1 MKLILILIIFSAIIL
16 PNSSILAEEDI
27 DLNIS
32 VIGEETQYHDEN
44 QILVAGIWNNIDI
57 DMGSQ
62 KPRNLKLI
70 LHKGDSLPTIKNS
83 SNYYEWTYTEN
94 DAEPWKSQ
102 INYENYTYIDTSN
115 CDKYKAVYSF
125 KIGIKDI
132 LPKEIFSREK
142 WTIKLYSNNQ
152 LVYSNNFWL
161 EKATRGLAHSHGDVI
176 YFYADPFTE
185 MTASGNNFFTLKNT
199 GNIPLE
205 IKAEYPNFVDF
216 IEFDSFT
223 EHLSPKKDYNYELTL
238 HSGSWQPQRI
248 VRTGTV
254 SAKVLDKYIVDDTD
268 SMVYLK
274 TAFKLDLPSLNVFVG
289 HSGYELIEDILDT
302 GLSFQ
307 YKKNV
312 EMYEGEII
320 DLNAYISGDGTINL
334 DIWTNDSRNIR
345 ILKIIKNGKEIS
357 SPFDITSTSTEE
369 QKIVVRVEAI
379 REGKSGDIHY
389 DFKTNTGKTKSFQTH
404 ITISEPYEEIEETSK
419 KSKASF
425 GSNNIIT
432 GVVVISIISVI
443 IYMFISQIRHKRR

>member
-1 MKLILILIIFSAIIL
+1 ML
-16 PNSSILAEEDI
+16 PNSISAEENTN
-27 DLNIS
+27 LNIR
-32 VIGEETQYHDEN
+32 VIEEETQYHNEN

-70 LHKGDSLPTIKNS
+70 LHKGDDIPSVKNS
-83 SNYYEWTYTEN
+83 STYYEWTYTEN
-94 DAEPWKSQ
+94 DAEPWNSQ
-102 INYENYTYIDTSN
+102 IDYENYTYIDASN
-115 CDKYKAVYSF
+115 CNKNKAVYSF
-125 KIGIKDI
+125 KIGVKDI
-132 LPKEIFSREK
+132 LPKEIFSREE

-152 LVYSNNFWL
+152 LVYEDNFWL
-161 EKATRGLAHSHGDVI
+161 EKATRGLAHSHGDI
-176 YFYADPFTE
+176 ISFYCDPFVE
-185 MTASGNNFFTLKNT
+185 MDADGNDFFTLKNT
-199 GNIPLE
+199 GNVPLK
-205 IKAEYPNFVDF
+205 IKAGYPDFVDF
-216 IEFDSFT
+216 IEFSSFT

-248 VRTGTV
+248 ERTGTV

-312 EMYEGEII
+312 KMYESEII
-320 DLNAYISGDGTINL
+320 DLNAYVSGDGNINL
-334 DIWTNDSRNIR
+334 DIWTNDTENIR
-345 ILKIIKNGKEIS
+345 ILKILKNGNEVN

-369 QKIVVRVEAI
+369 QKIVIRVEAI

-404 ITISEPYEEIEETSK
+404 ITIDEPKEEIEETSE
-419 KSKASF
+419 KSKLSF
-425 GSNNIIT
+425 GSNNLVT
-432 GVVVISIISVI
+432 GVIVISIISVI